1 MDLAAFFCG
10 ADMLAAETD
19 DTKGKLSWEHKPVR
33 ELIRLSWPITLS
45 TLSYSLMTLVDTL
58 LVGGL
63 GAAQLAGVGLG
74 GTAAFALLCFSFG
87 LLRGVKTLVAQA
99 VGAGKREEIGS
110 YLAAALVMAGGIS
123 LLTVVAGEIVAT
135 LLTRIS
141 ATAAAG
147 EAAATYLRWRIL
159 GAPAVLAYVALRE
172 VRYAQGDARSPM
184 RATVIANGVNIALA
198 YTFIFH
204 LDLGVAGA
212 GMATAIAHFVE
223 VGVLALRQREHRD
236 RLRGLQA
243 RHLRE
248 LWQVGLPTGI
258 QFTLEIGAFSI
269 LAALIAALS
278 EVQMAAHQ
286 IALQVI
292 HFSFLPAYA
301 VAEAASVL
309 AGQAVGADRDELVLR
324 VARIALW
331 VTGIYTAA
339 WTILLALGS
348 PLIVAG
354 FRSGDEVARY
364 AVRLLHVAAVF
375 QLFDG
380 ANIVARAVLRGAGD
394 VKYAAWVGVI
404 SSWLFTPPLTWI
416 LGWKLGLGAFG
427 GWLGLLA
434 EIICGALLLWWRLE
448 RRTWKPAAEEAR
460 VRLRATRDPVPISA
474 PVAA

>member
-1 MDLAAFFCG
+1 MEALPG
-10 ADMLAAETD
+10 SS
-19 DTKGKLSWEHKPVR
+19 LSWEQRPIR
-33 ELIRLSWPITLS
+33 ELVRLSWPITLS

-99 VGAGKREEIGS
+99 VGAGKREEIAR
-110 YLAAALVMAGGIS
+110 YLGAALIAAGAIS
-123 LLTVVAGEIVAT
+123 VLTVALGQIVAELLTW
-135 LLTRIS
+135 IS
-141 ATAAAG
+141 ATSEAGTAAR
-147 EAAATYLRWRIL
+147 TYLRIRIL
-159 GAPAVLAYVALRE
+159 GAPFALGYVALRE
-172 VRYAQGDARSPM
+172 VRYAQGDAQTPM
-184 RATVIANGVNIALA
+184 KATMLANGVNIALA
-198 YTFIFH
+198 YLMIFH
-204 LDLGVAGA
+204 WGWGVAGA
-212 GMATAIAHFVE
+212 AWSTVIAHVIE
-223 VGVLALRQREHRD
+223 VGVLALAQRAHGWD
-236 RLRGLQA
+236 LRGTGR

-248 LWQVGLPTGI
+248 LWHVGWPTGV

-292 HFSFLPAYA
+292 HFSFLPAFA

-309 AGQAVGADRDELVLR
+309 GGQAVGADRDDLVLR

-331 VTGIYTAA
+331 LTGIYTGL
-339 WTILLALGS
+339 WTLLLAFGS

-354 FRSGDEVARY
+354 FRPDAELAAA
-364 AVRLLHVAAVF
+364 AVKLLHVAAVF
-375 QLFDG
+375 QIFDG
-380 ANIVARAVLRGAGD
+380 ANVVARAVLRGAGD
-394 VKYAAWVGVI
+394 VRFAAWVGVL
-404 SSWLFTPPLTWI
+404 SSWIFTPPLTWL
-416 LGWKLGLGAFG
+416 LGYRLGLGALG

-434 EIICGALLLWWRLE
+434 EIIAGAVVLWWRLE
-448 RRTWKPAAEEAR
+448 RRTWVRSARDSRARLAAARGGEA
-460 VRLRATRDPVPISA
+460 DPLPE